1 MPQIKCYK
9 NCCAHNYCRH
19 CTREGI
25 NVNDDALCSSY
36 NERNET
42 NAENARYEY
51 EFAKDMGD
59 PVDLDGHPITCQ
71 TDTCYYHKSGLCGAR
86 HVRIDDDGDVA
97 CCASFT
103 LK

>member
-9 NCCAHNYCRH
+9 NCCAHNYCTH

-51 EFAKDMGD
+51 EFAKDMREKSRNTIINLD
-59 PVDLDGHPITCQ
+59 YYNHYRDESTAQAMFDLIETAFRKEYGVCE
-71 TDTCYYHKSGLCGAR
+71 SL
-86 HVRIDDDGDVA
+86 
-97 CCASFT
+97 
-103 LK
+103 